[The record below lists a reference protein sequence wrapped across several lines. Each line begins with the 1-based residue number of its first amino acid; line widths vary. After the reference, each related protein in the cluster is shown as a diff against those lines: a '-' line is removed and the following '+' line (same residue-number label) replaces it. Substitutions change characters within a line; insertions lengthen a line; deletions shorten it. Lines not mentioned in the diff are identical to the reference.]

1 MTNLFLSAFPEYWVV
16 LLMNFKCSQ
25 LSSVCFYMC
34 TLLQDQSGVI
44 SVCYDIY
51 FLSWAMSYFYV
62 HCICCS
68 FSDDL
73 NKTGCVQLLQEANYD
88 FKLSILGTWCFYV
101 TIKRTSQN
109 KKEETLFQ
117 R

>member
-1 MTNLFLSAFPEYWVV
+1 MTNLFPSAFPEHWVV

-25 LSSVCFYMC
+25 LSSVYFYVC
-34 TLLQDQSGVI
+34 TLLRDQSGVI

-73 NKTGCVQLLQEANYD
+73 NKTGMLCAVITGSQL
-88 FKLSILGTWCFYV
+88 S
-101 TIKRTSQN
+101 
-109 KKEETLFQ
+109 FQ
-117 R
+117 T